1 LKKEQ
6 QYMPNINDTDIG
18 AAVARIA
25 ELEARLAKAEE
36 ALAELG
42 PWRELMRETRERLGV
57 TTAEVQA
64 ALRAA

>member
-1 LKKEQ
+1 
-6 QYMPNINDTDIG
+6 MDAFRHVSRSNDG

-36 ALAELG
+36 ALAELA
-42 PWRELMRETRERLGV
+42 PWRELMRATRERLGV